1 MCPFYK
7 NTTMERMMERNIQYS
22 DEPDQSVFSFF
33 PFIDNYFAGGE
44 GREEK
49 QYLQKKSVIPES
61 LRNHAEF
68 NPFLSS
74 V

>member
-1 MCPFYK
+1 
-7 NTTMERMMERNIQYS
+7 MERNIQYS

-33 PFIDNYFAGGE
+33 PFIDNYFAGGRG
-44 GREEK
+44 GRRNNICK
-49 QYLQKKSVIPES
+49 KKSVIPES

>member
-1 MCPFYK
+1 
-7 NTTMERMMERNIQYS
+7 MERNTQYS
-22 DEPDQSVFSFF
+22 DEPDQSLFFVFFF
-33 PFIDNYFAGGE
+33 PFIDNYFAGGGAGGE
-44 GREEK
+44 TISA
-49 QYLQKKSVIPES
+49 KKSVIPES